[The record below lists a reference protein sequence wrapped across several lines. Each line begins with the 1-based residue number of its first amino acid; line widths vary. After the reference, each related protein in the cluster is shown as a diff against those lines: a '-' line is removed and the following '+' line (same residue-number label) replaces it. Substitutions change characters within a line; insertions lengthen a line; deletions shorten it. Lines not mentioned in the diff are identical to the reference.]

1 MFYKAL
7 KIKTWLRYQPVVKK
21 LKEYMELRNLSE
33 DEQKNTIG
41 KFFVM
46 VSQEK
51 VPEPNICIQDLEFQ
65 IDREL
70 AKQTA
75 KKIREKSTMKNQGG
89 TSVFYSD

>member
-1 MFYKAL
+1 
-7 KIKTWLRYQPVVKK
+7 
-21 LKEYMELRNLSE
+21 MELRNLSE
-33 DEQKNTIG
+33 EEQKNTIG

-51 VPEPNICIQDLEFQ
+51 VPEPNICIQDLEYQIDREQDLEYQ

-70 AKQTA
+70 AKQNA
-75 KKIREKSTMKNQGG
+75 KKIREKSTIKNQGG

>member
-1 MFYKAL
+1 M
-7 KIKTWLRYQPVVKK
+7 Q
-21 LKEYMELRNLSE
+21 LRNLSE

-65 IDREL
+65 IDREI
-70 AKQTA
+70 AKQNA
-75 KKIREKSTMKNQGG
+75 KRNRAKQPSIKIQNSSG
-89 TSVFYSD
+89 TNLFYSD

>member
-1 MFYKAL
+1 
-7 KIKTWLRYQPVVKK
+7 
-21 LKEYMELRNLSE
+21 MELRNLSE

-51 VPEPNICIQDLEFQ
+51 VPEPNICIQDLEYQ

-70 AKQTA
+70 AKQNA
-75 KKIREKSTMKNQGG
+75 KKIREKSTIKNQGG

>member
-1 MFYKAL
+1 
-7 KIKTWLRYQPVVKK
+7 
-21 LKEYMELRNLSE
+21 MELRNLSE

-51 VPEPNICIQDLEFQ
+51 VPEPNICLQDLEYQ

-70 AKQTA
+70 AKQAA
-75 KKIREKSTMKNQGG
+75 KKIREKSTIKNQSG

>member
-1 MFYKAL
+1 
-7 KIKTWLRYQPVVKK
+7 
-21 LKEYMELRNLSE
+21 MELRNLSE

-75 KKIREKSTMKNQGG
+75 KKIREKSTMKNQEG
-89 TSVFYSD
+89 TSVFDSD